1 MKTAIRD
8 RLLTPSLRYP
18 RRMVTGWLTLCFL
31 AAGALVVQ
39 LVGAGTVIDNSVGV
53 WFLGDDPNLADYESN
68 NAAFGNR
75 EWSLLLLDTASVAD
89 PAFLRDLAQLT
100 TDLEAAPH
108 VRRVLS
114 LASVRALTLAPGRGP
129 TLAPLLDPAAADPA
143 AALRVGLTRLPS
155 MERLLLPQGWGTHTA
170 VLVQSDNFLH
180 DLEPYRLELVDTVHR
195 LVSARSSAQPCV
207 CRHDGHQRRAQP
219 LGPS

>member
-53 WFLGDDPNLADYESN
+53 WFLGDDPNLAEYESN

-100 TDLEAAPH
+100 TDLEAVPH